1 MKLGR
6 FKACTFCVKIQSFL
20 AMSTCPVDGDEI
32 DDLQTEGHILS
43 EAALIL
49 TIIAVPPL
57 SAARGSHSML
67 RDKQTGEEGKFQNK
81 LHFKR
86 ISCWPLRDP
95 VSHDTSKT
103 MA

>member
-1 MKLGR
+1 M
-6 FKACTFCVKIQSFL
+6 

-32 DDLQTEGHILS
+32 DDLQRAEHILS
-43 EAALIL
+43 EATLIL
-49 TIIAVPPL
+49 TIIAIAVLPL
-57 SAARGSHSML
+57 SAARGSHSLL

-81 LHFKR
+81 LHFER
-86 ISCWPLRDP
+86 ISCWPLRDR

>member
-1 MKLGR
+1 
-6 FKACTFCVKIQSFL
+6 
-20 AMSTCPVDGDEI
+20 MSTCPFDGDEI
-32 DDLQTEGHILS
+32 DDLQREGHS

-49 TIIAVPPL
+49 TIRAFPPL
-57 SAARGSHSML
+57 SAARGSHSTL

-81 LHFKR
+81 LHFER

>member
-1 MKLGR
+1 M
-6 FKACTFCVKIQSFL
+6 TNY
-20 AMSTCPVDGDEI
+20 PVGGDEI
-32 DDLQTEGHILS
+32 DDLQREGHILS

-49 TIIAVPPL
+49 AIIAVPPV

-67 RDKQTGEEGKFQNK
+67 RVKQTGEEGKFQNK